1 MMIHPRVKELLE
13 QHYDDQRSDNWYALR
28 NTMLTASD
36 VATAIGDNP
45 FEKPGKLLL
54 KKVVPSLNTF
64 KGNEATLHGQKYE
77 PAARDLYCE
86 KYNEVATEIGLVQ
99 HRVHKWLGGSPDGIT
114 NSGKLIEIKCPLSR
128 KIKPECPK
136 YYLPQIQILLDVLDL
151 EECDFIQ
158 YRPEPLEF
166 VVVKVKRDREWF
178 AEKLPIM
185 KAFWDQVL
193 WARKHGL
200 SEFRE
205 DDSTYSK
212 DDNKVQPLP
221 EADSTYV
228 RLQSLSQQV
237 PVCELHS
244 VGETFVPQLRRSQ
257 RQKVSLARKA
267 ASV

>member
-1 MMIHPRVKELLE
+1 MAVHPRVKELLE
-13 QHYDDQRSDNWYALR
+13 QHYDDQRSDNWYKLR

-36 VATAIGDNP
+36 AATALGDNP

-64 KGNEATLHGQKYE
+64 KGNDATAHGQKYE
-77 PAARDLYCE
+77 PVARDLYCE
-86 KYNEVATEIGLVQ
+86 QYNEVATEIGLVQ

-128 KIKPECPK
+128 KIKAECPK
-136 YYLPQIQILLDVLDL
+136 YYLPQIQVLLDVLDL

-158 YRPEPLEF
+158 YRPDPYEF

-193 WARKHGL
+193 WAREHGL

-205 DDSTYSK
+205 DNGTYSK
-212 DDNKVQPLP
+212 DDQVQPLP
-221 EADSTYV
+221 KADTADV
-228 RLQSLSQQV
+228 RLQGLSEQE

-257 RQKVSLARKA
+257 RQKDRLARKA

>member
-1 MMIHPRVKELLE
+1 MAIHPRVQELLD
-13 QHYDDQRSDNWYALR
+13 QHYDDQRSDNWYKLR

-45 FEKPGKLLL
+45 FEKPAKLLL

-64 KGNEATLHGQKYE
+64 KGNDATAHGQKYE
-77 PAARDLYCE
+77 PEARDLYCE

-128 KIKPECPK
+128 KIKAECPK

-193 WARKHGL
+193 YAREHGL

-205 DDSTYSK
+205 DNGPYIK
-212 DDNKVQPLP
+212 DDKVQPLS
-221 EADSTYV
+221 EADSTDV
-228 RLQSLSQQV
+228 RLQGVSQQE
-237 PVCELHS
+237 PVCELHTT
-244 VGETFVPQLRRSQ
+244 GEAPVPQPRRSE
-257 RQKVSLARKA
+257 RQKARTVTKA
-267 ASV
+267 ASI

>member
-1 MMIHPRVKELLE
+1 MIHPRVKEVLE

-221 EADSTYV
+221 EADSTDV

>member
-1 MMIHPRVKELLE
+1 MIHPRVKELLE
-13 QHYDDQRSDNWYALR
+13 QQYDDQRSDNWYALR

-212 DDNKVQPLP
+212 DDKVQPLP
-221 EADSTYV
+221 EADSTDV

>member
-1 MMIHPRVKELLE
+1 MIHPRVKELLE